1 MRASCEKSRKQTTT
15 KGKFHMMSQS
25 NSLPEDE
32 FFASIDYRQKILE
45 LEFLNLSLQF
55 KINCLENLLEFY
67 KEIRK

>member
-1 MRASCEKSRKQTTT
+1 
-15 KGKFHMMSQS
+15 MMSQS

-45 LEFLNLSLQF
+45 LEFCNLSLQF